1 MNLIQ
6 IIDIMKIDGMS
17 ENFQNNIWKILE
29 ISRLSYWS
37 NMFLTQVSIHTK
49 IGEKKQ
55 NSRSGVC
62 AISGVCATTLVLSTH
77 TVFVTIPIHE

>member
-1 MNLIQ
+1 
-6 IIDIMKIDGMS
+6 MKIDGMS

-55 NSRSGVC
+55 KSRSGVC
-62 AISGVCATTLVLSTH
+62 DNSGVCDTTLYRCMQMHYGVDARDA
-77 TVFVTIPIHE
+77 